1 MNTSLFPILFTTD
14 TRYIPHL
21 AVAMQSLL
29 KNNPGLFLRI
39 IIFTSGISEQDK
51 YKLQNIC
58 EKFKTSLEFIQLDD
72 KWFDGLK
79 INHHFQ
85 KSSYY
90 RLFAADFIHD
100 DKCLYLDADIVVNAS
115 ISDIINIELNEK
127 YLAAVEVQNFNRHA
141 ELGMNINSKYFSTGV
156 MLINLREWRN
166 INIKSRVI
174 SFVKKKQD
182 AIHFVD
188 QCGLNAVID
197 GKWICLDPKY
207 NFQTHI
213 PANSSIDYST
223 AAELPVIVHYAGSSK
238 PWHMN
243 YNNPYKKL
251 YWHYRS
257 QTPYKSLFPDDFS
270 LLNTIRYTTPN
281 FVKNITPNFV
291 KSFVKK
297 IIGSKS
303 V

>member
-1 MNTSLFPILFTTD
+1 MDVCQANMNTSPFPILFAGD

-21 AVAMQSLL
+21 AVAMHSLL

-51 YKLQNIC
+51 YKLQNVC
-58 EKFKTSLEFIQLDD
+58 EKFKTSLECIQFDD
-72 KWFDGLK
+72 KWFDCLK
-79 INHHFQ
+79 LSHHFQ
-85 KSSYY
+85 KSNYY

-115 ISDIINIELNEK
+115 ISDIINIELDEK
-127 YLAAVEVQNFNRHA
+127 YLAAVDVQNFNRHA
-141 ELGMNINSKYFSTGV
+141 ELGMNINSKYFSSGV
-156 MLINLREWRN
+156 MVLNLRKWRN
-166 INIKSRVI
+166 TNIKSRVI
-174 SFVKKKQD
+174 SLVKKKPG

-197 GKWICLDPKY
+197 GKWICLDSKY

-213 PANSSIDYST
+213 PANSSVDYNT
-223 AAELPVIVHYAGSSK
+223 TDELPVIVHYAGSRK

-243 YNNPYKKL
+243 YNNSYKKL

-270 LLNTIRYTTPN
+270 LLNIILY
-281 FVKNITPNFV
+281 ITPNFV